1 MITDYICTLNEVVQS
16 TIRSELRSLG
26 TSESDIEL
34 AMSSR
39 LCDLEDSIDISD
51 YRQEANYDRGM
62 EIKRTV

>member
-1 MITDYICTLNEVVQS
+1 MITDYICTLDDIIQN

-51 YRQEANYDRGM
+51 YR
-62 EIKRTV
+62 

>member
-1 MITDYICTLNEVVQS
+1 MITDYICTLDDIIQN

-39 LCDLEDSIDISD
+39 LCDLEDAIDLD
-51 YRQEANYDRGM
+51 NYR
-62 EIKRTV
+62 